1 MDHLHLRHTA
11 STGSAAQACLAH
23 IARHPLDGTR
33 ASPLFTVTE
42 TVRRLQQAAATGD
55 RLWVIN
61 DRMDETAG
69 TGPVSAWPL
78 WFSEQSRND
87 ERPLFYLT
95 QSPTSAHLS
104 MLTAQTA
111 ERGIILNDIES
122 APSRWA
128 KGAHPWLPLWLA
140 TNRQCTPF
148 DPACGEEASAIL
160 AGALQDLYVDG
171 QPGFYY
177 LTLHDEPGDKLP
189 CDRSQASL
197 GMYRLDAGPQD
208 AQAPRVR
215 LLGAGLMLR
224 EVRAA
229 AALLQERWGVCAE
242 VWSCPS
248 YTRLARDAERHARRN
263 RFGRGNVTAS
273 CHLHVCLAGATSPV
287 VAVTGYAEFVA
298 AQLAAYVTAP
308 FTALGSDSL
317 EPGQRLDR
325 HWIVAAALRGLAG
338 QGVISEQRVAEA
350 LEVYRLG

>member
-33 ASPLFTVTE
+33 TSPLYTVTE
-42 TVRRLQQAAATGD
+42 IVRRLQQTAATRD
-55 RLWVIN
+55 SLWVIN
-61 DRMDETAG
+61 DRVDETSG
-69 TGPVSAWPL
+69 TGSVSAWPL

-140 TNRQCTPF
+140 ANRQCTPF

-160 AGALQDLYVDG
+160 AGALQDLYVEG
-171 QPGFYY
+171 KPGFYY
-177 LTLHDEPGDKLP
+177 LTLHDEPGDELP

-208 AQAPRVR
+208 VQAPRVR

-229 AALLQERWGVCAE
+229 AALLRDQWGICAE

-263 RFGRGNVTAS
+263 RFGRGKVTAS
-273 CHLHVCLAGATSPV
+273 CHLHVCLAGTASPI

-325 HWIVAAALRGLAG
+325 HWIVATALRGLAG
-338 QGVISEQRVAEA
+338 QGVIGEQRVAEA
-350 LEVYRLG
+350 LEAYRLG

>member
-1 MDHLHLRHTA
+1 MDHLRLRHTA
-11 STGSAAQACLAH
+11 STGSAAHACLAH
-23 IARHPLDGTR
+23 IARHHPGGTQ

-42 TVRRLQQAAATGD
+42 IVRRLQQTPATCD

-61 DRMDETAG
+61 DRSDGTSG

-140 TNRQCTPF
+140 ANRQCTPF
-148 DPACGEEASAIL
+148 DPACGEEAKAIVT
-160 AGALQDLYVDG
+160 GALQDLYVEG
-171 QPGFYY
+171 QPGFCY
-177 LTLHDEPGDKLP
+177 LTLHDEPGDGLA

-197 GMYRLDAGPQD
+197 GLYRLDAGPQE
-208 AQAPRVR
+208 AGAPQVR

-229 AALLQERWGVCAE
+229 AALLHERWGVCAE

-248 YTRLARDAERHARRN
+248 YTRLARDADRHARRN
-263 RFGRGNVTAS
+263 RFARGQVTTQ
-273 CHLHVCLAGATSPV
+273 CHLHACLAGAASPI

-298 AQLAAYVTAP
+298 AQLAAHVTAP

-325 HWIVAAALRGLAG
+325 HWIVATALRGLAG
-338 QGVISEQRVAEA
+338 QGVISEQCVAEA
-350 LEVYRLG
+350 LKAYRLG